1 MNSCQIFMT
10 DLMQQSQYCF
20 HLTIV
25 PMRKEET
32 FRDYGTKEV
41 KVIGLYFGY
50 EKDEVLALEAEWVQ
64 FKYHLEKL
72 KSSLT
77 NCQSI
82 SLLEYYLHH
91 LLEVELHLDHP
102 FPC

>member
-1 MNSCQIFMT
+1 
-10 DLMQQSQYCF
+10 
-20 HLTIV
+20 
-25 PMRKEET
+25 MRKEEA

-50 EKDEVLALEAEWVQ
+50 EKDEVLALEAEWAQ

-77 NCQSI
+77 NFQSI
-82 SLLEYYLHH
+82 TLVEYYHH
-91 LLEVELHLDHP
+91 HVL
-102 FPC
+102 